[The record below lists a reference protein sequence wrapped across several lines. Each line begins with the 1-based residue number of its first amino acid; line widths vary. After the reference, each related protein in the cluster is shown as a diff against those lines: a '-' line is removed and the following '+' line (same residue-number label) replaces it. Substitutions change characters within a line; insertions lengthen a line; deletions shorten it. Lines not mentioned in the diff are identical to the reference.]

1 MALFPDAPTTRGQRH
16 LRTLIQAQREGIAAG
31 VLFVIQREDARSFH
45 PHDAAD
51 PAFGHWLREAAQ
63 AGVRVEAYRCLV
75 TPEAMT
81 LELRHPRRA
90 ISIKSSPPRRG
101 RARVGVN
108 SCLSNPIAHHPL
120 TTSSPCISD

>member
-1 MALFPDAPTTRGQRH
+1 MRREAVYGDSRIDLALRNGDRHALIETKSVNLVEDGVALFPDAPTTRGQRH
-16 LRTLIQAQREGIAAG
+16 LRTLMQAQREGIAAG

-81 LELRHPRRA
+81 LNSAIPVEL
-90 ISIKSSPPRRG
+90 
-101 RARVGVN
+101 
-108 SCLSNPIAHHPL
+108 
-120 TTSSPCISD
+120 